1 MNRIPTVVFPKR
13 YTETTLGANKGA
25 LPSSS
30 PQKHQEHSE
39 ASRVLRALSDPLVY
53 RVCFAKRLE
62 RKKNDESDIFLLRF
76 VFLRVRLL
84 KKESRISSYEQLLA
98 GSCPPRR

>member
-1 MNRIPTVVFPKR
+1 M
-13 YTETTLGANKGA
+13 
-25 LPSSS
+25 
-30 PQKHQEHSE
+30 
-39 ASRVLRALSDPLVY
+39 LRALSGPLVY
-53 RVCFAKRLE
+53 LVCFAKRLE
-62 RKKNDESDIFLLRF
+62 QKKGDEPQVFLRRF